1 MKTLIAEII
10 TLVVF
15 WPLRIVSRL
24 FGRRANAKVRDWQDG
39 MWTWWLGAA
48 AVGYMVGDH
57 HAGADGH
64 SVGGYEAGHY
74 DGGHHGGPHDGGGF
88 DGGGGFGGDIGSG
101 F

>member
-1 MKTLIAEII
+1 MKTLILELI

-15 WPLRIVSRL
+15 FPLRVVSRL

-39 MWTWWLGAA
+39 MWTWVLGAA

-57 HAGADGH
+57 HLAGDAH
-64 SVGGYEAGHY
+64 NVGGYE
-74 DGGHHGGPHDGGGF
+74 GGHHDGGQHGGGHDVGGGF
-88 DGGGGFGGDIGSG
+88 DGGGFGGDIGS

>member
-48 AVGYMVGDH
+48 AVGYMVGDQYVGGD
-57 HAGADGH
+57 AGH
-64 SVGGYEAGHY
+64 SVGGYDAGQHGHY
-74 DGGHHGGPHDGGGF
+74 DGGQHGGGHDI
-88 DGGGGFGGDIGSG
+88 GGGGFGGDIGS